1 MSRVTKIWLFAALLF
16 VVYAVLV
23 WFLAPLT
30 GLAGRD
36 AWLLRGGLWLLGLVA
51 AVAVA
56 WYLHRKARAEA
67 GEPVVPLDADNDEID
82 AAVATAQE
90 RLAAARA
97 GGGRLGAL
105 PAVLVLGPAGSA
117 KTTMI
122 VRSGLEPELLAG
134 EVFRGEQIAPTRLVN
149 LWYARGAQGGA
160 GNGAAGTVGTVFA
173 EAGGQVTADA
183 GRRARLL
190 QRLRPQ
196 RLGAALGR
204 GGQAPRLAVVCFPC
218 DEFLKAGATDAV
230 PAAARQLRAALAET
244 ADALGI
250 RLPVYV
256 LFTKMDRVPGFAD
269 FVQNLSRDEVRE
281 VLGTTLPAAGA
292 EGVYAERETARL
304 SEAFRQL
311 VESLAARRLTVLP
324 REHAAER
331 KPGAY
336 EFPRELR
343 KLAPL
348 AVQFLVE
355 LGRPSQLAVSQFVR
369 GFYFTGVRA
378 IVITEQAGGAA
389 VIAAPNAAAGVAP
402 AVASGAT
409 SVFGGLRAP
418 GTPGAPAAVPAAPA
432 ATRKKPQWV
441 FLERL
446 FPEVVLADEAAHRAT
461 EAGTRVSGM
470 RRAML
475 AAAALLLVALGGAF
489 TLSWAGNRR
498 LERRTIRAVQA
509 TAPAATATP
518 NTAVAALPEADALRR
533 LDSLR
538 AEVARL
544 GEYGRDGA
552 PLRLRWGLYAGDRIQ
567 PDARR
572 AYFARFER

>member
-1 MSRVTKIWLFAALLF
+1 MSRVTKIWLVAALLF
-16 VVYAVLV
+16 VLYAVLV

-30 GLAGRD
+30 GLTGRN

-51 AVAVA
+51 ALAVA

-67 GEPVVPLDADNDEID
+67 GEPAGPLDADNDEID
-82 AAVATAQE
+82 AAVAAAQA
-90 RLAAARA
+90 RLAATRA
-97 GGGRLGAL
+97 SGGGKLGAL
-105 PAVLVLGPAGSA
+105 PTVLVMGPAGSA
-117 KTTMI
+117 KSTMI

-149 LWYARGAQGGA
+149 LWYASGR
-160 GNGAAGTVGTVFA
+160 GAAGSPGTVFD
-173 EAGGQVTADA
+173 EAGGQVTADPS
-183 GRRARLL
+183 RRQRLL

-196 RLGAALGR
+196 RLSAALGR

-218 DEFLKAGATDAV
+218 DEFLKPGSTDAV
-230 PAAARQLRAALAET
+230 PAAARALRAALAE
-244 ADALGI
+244 AAEALGI

-281 VLGTTLPAAGA
+281 VLGATLPAAGA

-304 SEAFRQL
+304 SDAFRQL
-311 VESLAARRLTVLP
+311 FESLAARRLAVLP

-378 IVITEQAGGAA
+378 VVISEQAGGGAVVAA
-389 VIAAPNAAAGVAP
+389 STSAPSA
-402 AVASGAT
+402 ASGAT
-409 SVFGGLRAP
+409 SVFGGLKAP
-418 GTPGAPAAVPAAPA
+418 GTPAPAAPVAAQ
-432 ATRKKPQWV
+432 ATKKKPQWV
-441 FLERL
+441 YLERI
-446 FPEVVLADEAAHRAT
+446 FPDVILADQAARRAT
-461 EAGTRVSGM
+461 EGGTRV
-470 RRAML
+470 
-475 AAAALLLVALGGAF
+475 
-489 TLSWAGNRR
+489 
-498 LERRTIRAVQA
+498 
-509 TAPAATATP
+509 
-518 NTAVAALPEADALRR
+518 
-533 LDSLR
+533 
-538 AEVARL
+538 
-544 GEYGRDGA
+544 
-552 PLRLRWGLYAGDRIQ
+552 
-567 PDARR
+567 
-572 AYFARFER
+572 